1 MTETNNMPDW
11 FEKNYAKWKVVMW
24 RAIRAF
30 VATFI
35 PTFCGLLAT
44 INVEKIGSKE
54 AITSFVLSCI
64 VSSLSA
70 GITALGK
77 VLRDKFEEEGWLQ
90 KIPV

>member
-1 MTETNNMPDW
+1 MASTKLPDW
-11 FEKNYAKWKVVMW
+11 FVKNYAEWKVVAW
-24 RAIRAF
+24 RAVRAF

-54 AITSFVLSCI
+54 ALTSFVISCI

-70 GITALGK
+70 AITALGK
-77 VLRDKFEEEGWLQ
+77 VLRDRFVEEGWIQ